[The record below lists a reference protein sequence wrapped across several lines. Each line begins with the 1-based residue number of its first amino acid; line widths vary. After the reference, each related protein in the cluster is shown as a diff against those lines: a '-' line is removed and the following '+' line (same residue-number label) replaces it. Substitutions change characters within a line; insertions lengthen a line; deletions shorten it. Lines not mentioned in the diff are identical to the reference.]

1 MLSLFRSWEGLM
13 RGFGLCVLALLSW
26 PTALLAQTA
35 PPKMSAGSPALLEKH
50 LIDIGHG
57 RRLNM
62 VCIGKGSPTLVFEQ
76 ALGGTMLDWQ
86 RIQTEVSAMTRAC
99 FYDRA
104 GYGASD
110 ASDQPRSPRAVT
122 DDLHALLRK
131 AGEREPVVLV
141 GHSIGG
147 RYAPYYYERFPA
159 EVAGMVLVDPG
170 FYGQD
175 DLGLSPTEQ
184 AFFDGLRTKVLA
196 KWANCESNARQ
207 GLITLDNPQNCFA
220 AKLPYYTADEAARM
234 LPVYQRPERWTTV
247 ASEYLHIDEDK
258 GPQKDWG
265 DLPLVVLTRDKFP
278 PTPDASAGFNQ
289 VVEDVWKRGHQ
300 ALAGRSSRGRN
311 ISVPNSTHYIQ
322 ASQPAAVVA
331 AIREVLEQ
339 VRARP
344 ARP

>member
-1 MLSLFRSWEGLM
+1 M

-26 PTALLAQTA
+26 PAALLAQEA
-35 PPKMSAGSPALLEKH
+35 APKMSAGSPELLEKR
-50 LIDIGHG
+50 LIDVDHG

-62 VCIGKGSPTLVFEQ
+62 VCIGKGSPTVVFDQ
-76 ALGGTMLDWQ
+76 ALGGTILDWQ

-131 AGEREPVVLV
+131 AGERKPVVLV

-147 RYAPYYYERFPA
+147 RYATVYRDRFPTR
-159 EVAGMVLVDPG
+159 VAGMVLVDPG

-175 DLGLSPTEQ
+175 DLGLSPSEQ

-196 KWANCESNARQ
+196 KWSNCEDTARQ
-207 GLITLDNPQNCFA
+207 GRITLENPQNCFA

-258 GPQKDWG
+258 GPQKHWG

-278 PTPDASAGFNQ
+278 PTPGASDGFNQ

-300 ALAGRSSRGRN
+300 AIAARSSRGRN

-322 ASQPAAVVA
+322 ASQPAAVVT
-331 AIREVLEQ
+331 AIQEVLEQ
-339 VRARP
+339 VRVRP
-344 ARP
+344 AK

>member
-1 MLSLFRSWEGLM
+1 M
-13 RGFGLCVLALLSW
+13 RGFGLCVLALLSLW
-26 PTALLAQTA
+26 PGVLLAQEA
-35 PPKMSAGSPALLEKH
+35 PPKMSAGSPKLLEKH

-62 VCIGKGSPTLVFEQ
+62 VCIGKGSPTVVFEQ
-76 ALGGTMLDWQ
+76 ALGGTILDWQ
-86 RIQTEVSAMTRAC
+86 RIQAEVSAMTRAC

-131 AGEREPVVLV
+131 VGERQPVVLV

-147 RYAPYYYERFPA
+147 RYVPYYYERFPA
-159 EVAGMVLVDPG
+159 QVAGMVLVDPG

-175 DLGLSPTEQ
+175 DLGLSPPDQ
-184 AFFDGLRTKVLA
+184 ALFDGLRTKVLA
-196 KWANCESNARQ
+196 KWANCEDAARQ
-207 GLITLDNPQNCFA
+207 GRMTLENPQNCFA
-220 AKLPYYTADEAARM
+220 ARLPYYTADEAARM

-247 ASEYLHIDEDK
+247 ASEYVQVDEDK
-258 GPQKDWG
+258 GPKKTWG

-278 PTPDASAGFNQ
+278 PTPGASDAFNQ
-289 VVEDVWKRGHQ
+289 SVEDVVKRGHQ
-300 ALAGRSSRGRN
+300 ALAARSSRGRN

-322 ASQPAAVVA
+322 TSQPATVVA

-339 VRARP
+339 VRTPP
-344 ARP
+344 AK

>member
-1 MLSLFRSWEGLM
+1 M
-13 RGFGLCVLALLSW
+13 RGFGLCVLALLSLW
-26 PTALLAQTA
+26 PSALLAQA
-35 PPKMSAGSPALLEKH
+35 PAPRMSAGSPQLLEKH

-62 VCIGKGSPTLVFEQ
+62 VCIGKGSPTLVFDQ
-76 ALGGTMLDWQ
+76 AMGGTILDWQ
-86 RIQTEVSAMTRAC
+86 RIQAEVSAMTRAC

-110 ASDQPRSPRAVT
+110 ASDQTRSPRAVT

-175 DLGLSPTEQ
+175 DLGLSTSEQ
-184 AFFDGLRTKVLA
+184 AFFDGLRTKALA
-196 KWANCESNARQ
+196 KWSNCEDAARQ
-207 GLITLDNPQNCFA
+207 GRMTLEAPQNCFA

-258 GPQKDWG
+258 GPKKDWG
-265 DLPLVVLTRDKFP
+265 NLPLVVLTRDKFP
-278 PTPDASAGFNQ
+278 PTPNASDGFNQ

-300 ALAGRSSRGRN
+300 ALAARSSRGRN
-311 ISVPNSTHYIQ
+311 IAVPNSSHYIQ

-331 AIREVLEQ
+331 AIREVLAQ
-339 VRARP
+339 ARTTP
-344 ARP
+344 LSEKRVPLRP

>member
-1 MLSLFRSWEGLM
+1 M
-13 RGFGLCVLALLSW
+13 RGFGLCVLALLSLW
-26 PTALLAQTA
+26 PNALLAQEVA
-35 PPKMSAGSPALLEKH
+35 PKMSAGSPELLEKR
-50 LIDIGHG
+50 LIDIGEG

-62 VCIGKGSPTLVFEQ
+62 VCIGEGSPTLVFEQ
-76 ALGGTMLDWQ
+76 ALGGTILDWQ
-86 RIQTEVSAMTRAC
+86 RIQAEVSAMTRAC

-110 ASDQPRSPRAVT
+110 ASDLPRSPRAVT

-131 AGEREPVVLV
+131 VGEREPVILV

-175 DLGLSPTEQ
+175 DLGLSPSEQ

-196 KWANCESNARQ
+196 KWSNCETTARQ
-207 GLITLDNPQNCFA
+207 GLITLDNPRNCFA

-234 LPVYQRPERWTTV
+234 LPVYQRPERWKTV

-258 GPQKDWG
+258 GPRKDWG
-265 DLPLVVLTRDKFP
+265 ALPLVVLTRDKFP
-278 PTPDASAGFNQ
+278 PTPGASDGFNQ
-289 VVEDVWKRGHQ
+289 VVEDVVKRGHQ
-300 ALAGRSSRGRN
+300 ALAARSSRGRN
-311 ISVPNSTHYIQ
+311 VSVPNSTHYIQ

-331 AIREVLEQ
+331 AIREVLAR

-344 ARP
+344 AKP